1 MHAAVDRTVE
11 YTPVEAKSEP
21 AKKVIGTVKKNWVA
35 VVAEKI
41 EEKEEREVARFAR
54 LQDKKGE

>member
-11 YTPVEAKSEP
+11 DTPVEAKSEP
-21 AKKVIGTVKKNWVA
+21 AEKVIGAVKKNWVA